1 MVKKAIGKKGG
12 KRHLVVSAL
21 HVGSQHA
28 HMIKPAANKYQGAE
42 SNETDRWME
51 NGKVQ
56 CSQSANN
63 AMHLLT
69 SRFHLHVKRQ
79 VEKGKRRERDPIC

>member
-42 SNETDRWME
+42 SNETERWME
-51 NGKVQ
+51 NVNVQ
-56 CSQSANN
+56 CSRQSANN

-69 SRFHLHVKRQ
+69 SRSQ
-79 VEKGKRRERDPIC
+79 MP